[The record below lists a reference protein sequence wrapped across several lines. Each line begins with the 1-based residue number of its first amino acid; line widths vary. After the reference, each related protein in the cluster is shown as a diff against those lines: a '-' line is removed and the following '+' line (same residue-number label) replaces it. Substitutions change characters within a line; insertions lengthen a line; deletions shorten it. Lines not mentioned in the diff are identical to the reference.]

1 MYFLNSIWIDNLS
14 ACKYILPVSP
24 TAKEKGALILF
35 LLKYSNKQETKEYYL
50 ILRRMDTIQN
60 TYKKTC
66 GVDVTKDRKELEVE
80 VDTVLYLAELVG

>member
-1 MYFLNSIWIDNLS
+1 
-14 ACKYILPVSP
+14 
-24 TAKEKGALILF
+24 
-35 LLKYSNKQETKEYYL
+35 LLKYSNKQESKEYYL

-80 VDTVLYLAELVG
+80 VDTALHLAELVG